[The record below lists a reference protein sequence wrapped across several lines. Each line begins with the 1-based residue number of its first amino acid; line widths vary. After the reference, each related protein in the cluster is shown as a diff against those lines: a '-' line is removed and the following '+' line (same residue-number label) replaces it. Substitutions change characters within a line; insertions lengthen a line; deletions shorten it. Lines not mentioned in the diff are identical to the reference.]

1 MESHDKNIISKE
13 EIEIQDKEEIS
24 IKVKTIDSNEY
35 IVKTNRTSLISEVKK
50 ELEEV
55 IRIIFLIFY

>member
-1 MESHDKNIISKE
+1 MESNNKE
-13 EIEIQDKEEIS
+13 INLNEKIEKDENENEKIS

-35 IVKTNRTSLISEVKK
+35 IVSANKTSLISEVKK

-55 IRIIFLIFY
+55 NLL